1 VKKYSLSTDLLKVG
15 AFFMRI
21 KGKSTNER
29 VSRMYTDKTDI
40 LHYKPTG
47 RKPNINELIKETKTE
62 ELLKDIE
69 NSTVSNEEKTF
80 LKKAAMRHLA
90 FNYKKIAEYYANS
103 EKDMQDL
110 MEKSALVIID
120 YNNAIQN
127 GFVRLSKRI
136 KEMCKQNA

>member
-1 VKKYSLSTDLLKVG
+1 MKKLQMSKRIFALLIATTITVSVMVG
-15 AFFMRI
+15 C
-21 KGKSTNER
+21 GK
-29 VSRMYTDKTDI
+29 
-40 LHYKPTG
+40 
-47 RKPNINELIKETKTE
+47 KETKTE